1 VAQSRIFTELGGD
14 ILIWSSHGDINAGK
28 GKQTSIVTRAP
39 NTLYD
44 LYANMTEIPAT
55 PQTGAGIATLI
66 GVQGVPAGNVDLF
79 APNGII
85 DAGEAGIRVS
95 GNLTVAALE
104 ILHVQNIQVQGH
116 AEGLPTIVGP
126 NVTAAIAASNTA
138 GAGNSVAEEVAKQ
151 QTSATEQ
158 QATPSLI
165 TVEVLGYGG
174 GE

>member
-1 VAQSRIFTELGGD
+1 
-14 ILIWSSHGDINAGK
+14 
-28 GKQTSIVTRAP
+28 
-39 NTLYD
+39 
-44 LYANMTEIPAT
+44 MTEIPAT

-66 GVQGVPAGNVDLF
+66 GVQGVALGNVDLF

-116 AEGLPTIVGP
+116 AVGLPTIVGP
-126 NVTAAIAASNTA
+126 NVASAIAASNTA
-138 GAGNSVAEEVAKQ
+138 GGTNSAAEEAVKQ
-151 QTSATEQ
+151 QTSVSEQ
-158 QATPSLI
+158 EVVPSLI
-165 TVEVLGYGG
+165 TVQVLGYGG